1 MFNNIKTYPKSVI
14 DYLRIL
20 NYLSFITS
28 QMNIEYNRHIR
39 GERQINEED
48 VDEIINKIETEI
60 NNIHKKEDF

>member
-48 VDEIINKIETEI
+48 VEEIINKIVTKI
-60 NNIHKKEDF
+60 NDIHKKEDF

>member
-1 MFNNIKTYPKSVI
+1 MFNNIKTYPKPVI